1 MTDMPGS
8 VRTAKPRQ
16 NPWPGCRSSEP
27 RLTFGPLAEQ
37 RQPCQSLHLIG
48 VGLIGARQAFLGIH
62 ELYGSRTDELVCEPR
77 RVAQK
82 ILDRDRPL
90 RRHKL
95 DASVA
100 FDRDLRIGKG
110 GHIFRER
117 IGEE

>member
-1 MTDMPGS
+1 
-8 VRTAKPRQ
+8 
-16 NPWPGCRSSEP
+16 
-27 RLTFGPLAEQ
+27 
-37 RQPCQSLHLIG
+37 
-48 VGLIGARQAFLGIH
+48 
-62 ELYGSRTDELVCEPR
+62 
-77 RVAQK
+77 VAQK

-117 IGEE
+117 IGHPSSTSIIIATETIGFVIE